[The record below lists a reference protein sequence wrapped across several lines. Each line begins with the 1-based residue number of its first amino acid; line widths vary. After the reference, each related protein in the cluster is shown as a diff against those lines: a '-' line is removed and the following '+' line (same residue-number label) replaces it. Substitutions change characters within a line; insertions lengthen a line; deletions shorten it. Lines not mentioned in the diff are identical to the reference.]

1 MNETVKDTDSCCAT
15 DAAARPRTDVIH
27 AAEGQAVVEH
37 LAAGHG
43 DECCGSGD
51 ACGPGD
57 DCGHPQHGYLEH
69 KAAHLRRLRRIE
81 GQVRGL
87 ERMVDEEK
95 YCIDI
100 LTQIAAVNSALK
112 SVSLE
117 LLSEHM
123 DHCVVRAAR
132 AGGQESEAKI
142 AEANQAIARLV
153 RS

>member
-1 MNETVKDTDSCCAT
+1 MSETTSCC
-15 DAAARPRTDVIH
+15 
-27 AAEGQAVVEH
+27 E
-37 LAAGHG
+37 
-43 DECCGSGD
+43 
-51 ACGPGD
+51 PGD
-57 DCGHPQHGYLEH
+57 LAVEDRQDSGHPQHGYLEN
-69 KAAHLRRLRRIE
+69 KSAHLRRLRRIE

-100 LTQIAAVNSALK
+100 LTQVAAVNSALK
-112 SVSLE
+112 SVALE

-132 AGGQESEAKI
+132 AGGQESEEKI

>member
-1 MNETVKDTDSCCAT
+1 MNETVKDTDSCCAA
-15 DAAARPRTDVIH
+15 DAAGQRRTDVIH

-37 LAAGHG
+37 LAAGHA
-43 DECCGSGD
+43 DD
-51 ACGPGD
+51 ACGSGD

-69 KAAHLRRLRRIE
+69 KAAHLRRLHRIE

-132 AGGQESEAKI
+132 AGGKESEAKI